1 MSAVSVQKVEQP
13 ASFAYTPENEAKV
26 AGIIARYPKG
36 REQSAVMPLLWMAQK
51 QNQNWLPQAAME
63 MVAKRCNMPVMRVHE
78 VASFYTMFNLAPI
91 GKHFIQ
97 CCTTTPCWLAGSD
110 NVVKACRDTLGIEM
124 GETTRDGM
132 FTLREV
138 ECLGACAN
146 APMVQIDSH
155 DASELFYEDLT
166 YDSTRELLL
175 TLKRGEKPNVGSQT
189 GRKGSEP
196 LGGGITLTE
205 DPVSLHASAPKAK
218 APDKEIA
225 AAKEIAPPPV
235 KEEKK
240 EAKPAKAENPAK
252 EEKPKAEKKPA
263 KEKAPKK

>member
-1 MSAVSVQKVEQP
+1 MSAVSVKTFEQP
-13 ASFAYTPENEAKV
+13 ASFASTAENEAKIP
-26 AGIIARYPKG
+26 GILAKYPKG

-51 QNQNWLPQAAME
+51 QNENWLPQAAIE
-63 MVAKRCNMPVMRVHE
+63 LVAKLCKMPVMRVQE

-110 NVVKACRDTLGIEM
+110 AVVKACRDTLGIEM

-166 YDSTRELLL
+166 YDSTREIILQ
-175 TLKRGEKPNVGSQT
+175 LKRGEQPKVGSQT
-189 GRKGSEP
+189 GRKSSEP
-196 LGGGITLTE
+196 IGGGLSLTE
-205 DPVSLHASAPKAK
+205 DPVALHNNAPVAK
-218 APDKEIA
+218 APEKEIE
-225 AAKEIAPPPV
+225 AAKEIAPPPAP

-240 EAKPAKAENPAK
+240 AEKPAK

-263 KEKAPKK
+263 KVKAPKK

>member
-1 MSAVSVQKVEQP
+1 MSAVSVKHAEQP
-13 ASFAYTPENEAKV
+13 ARFTYTAENEAKI
-26 AGIIARYPKG
+26 AGIIAKYPKG

-63 MVAKRCNMPVMRVHE
+63 LVAKLCNMPVMRVHE

-110 NVVKACRDTLGIEM
+110 AVVKACRDTLGIEM

-146 APMVQIDSH
+146 APMVQIDSY
-155 DASELFYEDLT
+155 DASELFYEDLN
-166 YDSTRELLL
+166 YDSTREIILA
-175 TLKRGEKPNVGSQT
+175 LKRGEEPKVGSQT
-189 GRKGSEP
+189 GRKSSEP

-205 DPVSLHASAPKAK
+205 KVGK
-218 APDKEIA
+218 
-225 AAKEIAPPPV
+225 
-235 KEEKK
+235 
-240 EAKPAKAENPAK
+240 
-252 EEKPKAEKKPA
+252 
-263 KEKAPKK
+263 